1 MLAVVSIGLR
11 ASGLANG
18 STQTMLYL
26 VAAAAKLLLLYQ
38 EKFVVTA
45 ASSLAENQ
53 PAITIL
59 NLVVSR

>member
-18 STQTMLYL
+18 SAETMLYL
-26 VAAAAKLLLLYQ
+26 VAAAAKLLLLHQ
-38 EKFVVTA
+38 EKFVLPA

>member
-1 MLAVVSIGLR
+1 MLAVVSMGLR
-11 ASGLANG
+11 ASGLVNG
-18 STQTMLYL
+18 SAETMLYL
-26 VAAAAKLLLLYQ
+26 VAAAAKLLLLHQ
-38 EKFVVTA
+38 EKFVLPT

>member
-1 MLAVVSIGLR
+1 MLSVVSIGLR

-18 STQTMLYL
+18 SAQTMLYL
-26 VAAAAKLLLLYQ
+26 VVAAAKLLLLHQ
-38 EKFVVTA
+38 EKFVVPA

>member
-1 MLAVVSIGLR
+1 MLSVVSIGLR

-18 STQTMLYL
+18 SAETMLYL
-26 VAAAAKLLLLYQ
+26 VAAAAKLLLLHQ
-38 EKFVVTA
+38 EKFVLPT

>member
-1 MLAVVSIGLR
+1 MLSVVSIGLR

-18 STQTMLYL
+18 SAQTMLYL
-26 VAAAAKLLLLYQ
+26 VAAAAKLLLLHQ
-38 EKFVVTA
+38 EKFVVAA